1 MAEQTVASTS
11 TQQLLARGARLTE
24 VLKQGQFSPY
34 AMEEQ
39 VVSLFAGV
47 NGFLDGIE
55 VRDVVR
61 YEKALLVA
69 MHDKGADILAAI
81 RSEEEISEKTD
92 GKLKTFIGDFTKAFA

>member
-1 MAEQTVASTS
+1 
-11 TQQLLARGARLTE
+11 
-24 VLKQGQFSPY
+24 
-34 AMEEQ
+34 
-39 VVSLFAGV
+39 
-47 NGFLDGIE
+47 
-55 VRDVVR
+55 VVR